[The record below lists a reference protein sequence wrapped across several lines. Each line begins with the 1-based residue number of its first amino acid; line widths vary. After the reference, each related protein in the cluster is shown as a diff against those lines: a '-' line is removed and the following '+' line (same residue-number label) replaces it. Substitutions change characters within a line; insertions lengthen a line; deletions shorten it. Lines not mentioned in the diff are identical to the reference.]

1 MGRKGTFYFFTGLAG
16 AGKSTIGGLFYQAL
30 KKQRNDVLLF
40 DGDVVRVARQEKP
53 DYSNEARL
61 ESCRRSMGMYKL
73 ITDQG
78 IDVVCCAI
86 AMFEEVREWYRTNLE
101 NYREIYIKVP
111 MEVLYQ
117 RDQKGLYS
125 SGAKQVVG
133 VDLPYEE
140 PQNPDILIKND
151 GAETPEEIVHRLL
164 LSFGLSGNKI
174 GLEYDAMD
182 EK

>member
-1 MGRKGTFYFFTGLAG
+1 MERKGTFYFFTGLAG
-16 AGKSTIGGLFYQAL
+16 AGKSTIGGLFYRKL
-30 KKQRNDVLLF
+30 KEQRNDVLLF
-40 DGDVVRVARQEKP
+40 DGDVVRAARQEP

-78 IDVVCCAI
+78 IDIVCCGI
-86 AMFEEVREWYRTNLE
+86 AMFEEVRAWYRENIE
-101 NYREIYIKVP
+101 NYREIYIKAS
-111 MEVLYQ
+111 MKTLYQ

-140 PQNPDILIKND
+140 PRHPDVLIEND
-151 GAETPEEIVHRLL
+151 GAETPEEIVDRLFLL
-164 LSFGLSGNKI
+164 LGLTRES
-174 GLEYDAMD
+174 
-182 EK
+182 

>member
-1 MGRKGTFYFFTGLAG
+1 MEKKGTFYFFTGLAG
-16 AGKSTIGGLFYQAL
+16 AGKTTIGRLFYKEL
-30 KKQRNDVLLF
+30 KKRQDNILLF
-40 DGDVVRVARQEKP
+40 DGDIIRSARHET

-61 ESCRRSMGMYKL
+61 ESCRRGMGMYKL

-78 IDVVCCAI
+78 FDVISCGI
-86 AMFEEVREWYRTNLE
+86 AMFDEVRDWFRANIE
-101 NYREIYIKVP
+101 NYREIYIKAS
-111 MEVLYQ
+111 METLCR

-140 PQNPDILIKND
+140 PKHPDVLIEND

-164 LSFGLSGNKI
+164 LTFDL
-174 GLEYDAMD
+174 LESN
-182 EK
+182 